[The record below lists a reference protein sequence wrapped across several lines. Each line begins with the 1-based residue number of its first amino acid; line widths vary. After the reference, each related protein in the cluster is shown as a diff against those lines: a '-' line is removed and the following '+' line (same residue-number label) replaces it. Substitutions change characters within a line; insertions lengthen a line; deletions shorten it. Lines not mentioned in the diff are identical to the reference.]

1 MTQLRKYMSW
11 ACEDAQITGILHQS
25 SKLET
30 TGIVIIPGGTQT
42 RTGAHRLFVT
52 IADALARAGYPT
64 LRFDPRGRGD
74 SSGLYPGF
82 EHLEPDI
89 TAAIQALR
97 QAQPRLKQVV
107 LLGHC
112 DGAAAAA
119 FATSQRPLAAGLI
132 LLNPWARTDE
142 TRRHAQAHQD
152 GNPLS
157 SSNKWKRLFTGK
169 VNIGRAIAAR
179 LTAVRPSPRL
189 VIPATGLLADWA
201 SAWERLSAPVL
212 VITGSWD
219 ASGQE
224 FMSLLSALPARQNLS
239 IASISNGD
247 HSFSD
252 PSQTEELIYLIINYL
267 QKNIDVLT

>member
-11 ACEDAQITGILHQS
+11 TCEDAQITGILHQS

-52 IADALARAGYPT
+52 VADALAHAGYPT

-89 TAAIQALR
+89 TTAIQALR
-97 QAQPRLKQVV
+97 QAQPLLKQVV

-119 FATSQRPLAAGLI
+119 FATSKCPLAAGLI
-132 LLNPWARTDE
+132 LLNPWARTVE
-142 TRRHAQAHQD
+142 TRRHAHAHQD
-152 GNPLS
+152 GSLLFS
-157 SSNKWKRLFTGK
+157 TNKWKRLFTGK

-179 LTAVRPSPRL
+179 LTAVRPSHRL
-189 VIPATGLLADWA
+189 VIPATGLLASWA
-201 SAWERLSAPVL
+201 SAWERLIVPTLVL
-212 VITGSWD
+212 TGSRD
-219 ASGQE
+219 ASGHE
-224 FMSLLSALPARQNLS
+224 FLSLLTALPARQKLS
-239 IASISNGD
+239 IASISGGD

-252 PSQTEELIYLIINYL
+252 PAQTEEVISKIISYLRDIL
-267 QKNIDVLT
+267 QV